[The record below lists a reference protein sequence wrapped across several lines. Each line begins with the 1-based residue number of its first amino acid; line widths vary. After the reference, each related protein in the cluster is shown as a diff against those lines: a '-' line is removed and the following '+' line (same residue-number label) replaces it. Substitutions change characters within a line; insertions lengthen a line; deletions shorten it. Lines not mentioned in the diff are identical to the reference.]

1 MQTQKTSTR
10 NSILAFLG
18 QHDKIVLWFLI
29 YLTMILLLVRTFGWS
44 DAFRVATATIF
55 PMLLCWGILN
65 YLLLPRLLHRSK
77 AGFFLLTLLMLIVLI
92 PLAARN
98 DAYIHQHFATQ
109 TDVGTPPPDTDPFP
123 FYLLHVK
130 YTFLLLV
137 VSAATTINYLIDERK
152 RQVAK
157 FHEQQMQEQL
167 KYLRA
172 QINPHFLFNA
182 LNCIY
187 ALTMMKDEQAP
198 SSVLKLSEML
208 RYVIDDCRA
217 DRVPLTKEVKYIQNY
232 IDFQRIRMGRE
243 PDLTFDVQV
252 TDPSYTIPPMLLQ
265 PIIENCFKHSRLI
278 DDPNAW
284 VRISIRQNDSGLL
297 FISDNSKPSATN
309 FSRQS
314 AIIGRQD
321 EERTGIGL
329 MNVQQRLAVLFGDKC
344 SLKVI
349 EDASHYKTVLHI

>member
-1 MQTQKTSTR
+1 MQTEKTSAR

-18 QHDKIVLWFLI
+18 QYDKLVLWIII
-29 YLTMILLLVRTFGWS
+29 YIVMTLLLVRTFGW
-44 DAFRVATATIF
+44 AEAIRNATATIV
-55 PMLLCWGILN
+55 PMLLCWAILN
-65 YLLLPRLLHRSK
+65 YVLLPRMLHRSK
-77 AGFFLLTLLMLIVLI
+77 VGFFLLTLLMLLVLI
-92 PLAARN
+92 PLGSRF
-98 DAYIHQHFATQ
+98 DVYIHQHFTSRIDNLP
-109 TDVGTPPPDTDPFP
+109 TDAESFP
-123 FYLLHVK
+123 YYLLHVK
-130 YTFLLLV
+130 YSILLILTT
-137 VSAATTINYLIDERK
+137 AATSINFLIDERK
-152 RQVAK
+152 RQAAM
-157 FHEQQMQEQL
+157 FREQQMQEQL

-217 DRVPLTKEVKYIQNY
+217 DRVPLTKEIKYIQNY

-252 TDPSYTIPPMLLQ
+252 TDPNYSIPPMLLQ

-284 VRISIRQNDSGLL
+284 VRISIRQNNSGLL
-297 FISDNSKPSATN
+297 FTSDNSKPSATN

-349 EDASHYKTVLHI
+349 EDNTHYKTVLHI

>member
-1 MQTQKTSTR
+1 MQTQKTSAR
-10 NSILAFLG
+10 NSILALLG
-18 QHDKIVLWFLI
+18 QYDKPVLWFLI
-29 YLTMILLLVRTFGWS
+29 YLTMILLLVRTFGWAEAIRNAS
-44 DAFRVATATIF
+44 ATIL
-55 PMLLCWGILN
+55 PMLLCWAVLN
-65 YLLLPRLLHRSK
+65 YVLLPRLLHRSK

-92 PLAARN
+92 PVASRN
-98 DAYIHQHFATQ
+98 DAYIHQRFSSRIDEVPA
-109 TDVGTPPPDTDPFP
+109 DPEAFP
-123 FYLLHVK
+123 YYLLHIK
-130 YTFLLLV
+130 YAILLILV
-137 VSAATTINYLIDERK
+137 TAATSINFLIDERK
-152 RQVAK
+152 RQAAM
-157 FHEQQMQEQL
+157 FREQQMQEQL

-217 DRVPLTKEVKYIQNY
+217 DRVPLTKEIKYIQNY

-252 TDPSYTIPPMLLQ
+252 TDPNYSIPPMLLQ

-284 VRISIRQNDSGLL
+284 VRISIRQNNSGLL
-297 FISDNSKPSATN
+297 FTSDNSKPSATN

>member
-1 MQTQKTSTR
+1 
-10 NSILAFLG
+10 
-18 QHDKIVLWFLI
+18 
-29 YLTMILLLVRTFGWS
+29 
-44 DAFRVATATIF
+44 
-55 PMLLCWGILN
+55 ML
-65 YLLLPRLLHRSK
+65 R
-77 AGFFLLTLLMLIVLI
+77 
-92 PLAARN
+92 
-98 DAYIHQHFATQ
+98 
-109 TDVGTPPPDTDPFP
+109 
-123 FYLLHVK
+123 
-130 YTFLLLV
+130 
-137 VSAATTINYLIDERK
+137 
-152 RQVAK
+152 
-157 FHEQQMQEQL
+157 EQQMQEQL

-217 DRVPLTKEVKYIQNY
+217 DAVPLTKEVKYIQNY
-232 IDFQRIRMGRE
+232 IDFQRIRMERE
-243 PDLTFDVQV
+243 PDLTLDVQIS
-252 TDPSYTIPPMLLQ
+252 DPAYTIPPMLLQ

-278 DDPNAW
+278 DDPKAW

-349 EDASHYKTVLHI
+349 EDNSHYKTVLHI